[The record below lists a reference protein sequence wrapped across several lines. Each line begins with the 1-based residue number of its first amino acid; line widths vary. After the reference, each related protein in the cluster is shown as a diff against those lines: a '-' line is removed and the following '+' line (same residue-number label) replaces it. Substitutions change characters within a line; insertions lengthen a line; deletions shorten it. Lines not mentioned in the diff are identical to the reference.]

1 MMKGHS
7 RIGVCLAAGVLV
19 GAACQGVIT
28 GGKPG
33 PGGGAVMGAAGN
45 GGGANAPGGGPG
57 AAGATV
63 TDPSV
68 PATGHLRRLSAV
80 QFTRSLQDLLGP
92 TGPLPVVEESP
103 ASDGLKAIGSSITA
117 LSARG
122 VEQLEEATN
131 TALEVVFADPARRD
145 ALIGCAPAPTAWD
158 ETCART
164 FVQTFGRRAWRRPLG
179 ADEVTRYLTLGQAE
193 AMEAGAFA
201 DGARAIASALLQSP
215 NFLYRVELGGA
226 PLAGKTWGRYAPH
239 ETATRLSYLLWGT
252 TPDAQLLAAA
262 DGGGLATA
270 DGIRKEAQRLIAS
283 PRLAEGL
290 ADMVDDL
297 YGLDN
302 VALMAKDAKL
312 FPQLTPT
319 LRTAMRAEVVKTF
332 EDVALGRDADLMELF
347 DTNRTFVNVELGKL
361 YGITSVTGMDM
372 TAAMHPG
379 NVPRAGLLTMAAIL
393 TVQDKQHQTSPTRR
407 GAFFRK
413 TFLCE
418 HIPDPP
424 PNVDVTIKEPPPG
437 VIVSR
442 RQLLSQHSTDISCSG
457 CHTLM
462 DPIGLAFENFD
473 AMGIYRT
480 NEENG
485 LAIDPAGTFDKQSFS
500 GPRELGALLRQ
511 SPKARDCMARRIYR
525 FAMGREETAYDRVQI
540 QQLAQ
545 AFAAGGQRLRP
556 YLADLVASDG
566 FVNVSPVKQ

>member
-7 RIGVCLAAGVLV
+7 RIGVCLAAGVLA
-19 GAACQGVIT
+19 GAACQGVVT
-28 GGKPG
+28 GGKTPR
-33 PGGGAVMGAAGN
+33 GGGGGPVTGAAGN
-45 GGGANAPGGGPG
+45 PGGGNPG
-57 AAGATV
+57 GTGTAGATA
-63 TDPSV
+63 TDPTL
-68 PATGHLRRLSAV
+68 PAAGQLRRLSAV

-92 TGPLPVVEESP
+92 TGTLPTVEESP
-103 ASDGLKAIGSSITA
+103 ASDGLKAIGASITA

-122 VEQLEEATN
+122 VEQMEEATN
-131 TALEVVFADPARRD
+131 TAVDVVFADPARRD

-158 ETCART
+158 EACART
-164 FVQTFGRRAWRRPLG
+164 FVQNFGRRAWRRPL
-179 ADEVTRYLTLGQAE
+179 APDEVTRYLKLGQDE
-193 AMEAGAFA
+193 AVEAGAFA
-201 DGARAIASALLQSP
+201 DGARAITSALLQSP

-226 PLAGKTWGRYAPH
+226 PLAGKPFGRYAPH
-239 ETATRLSYLLWGT
+239 ETATRLAYLLWGT

-262 DGGGLATA
+262 DAGGLATPE
-270 DGIRKEAQRLIAS
+270 GIRKEVQRLIAS
-283 PRLAEGL
+283 PRLADGL

-297 YGLDN
+297 FALDN

-347 DTNRTFVNVELGKL
+347 DTNRTFVNAELGKL
-361 YGITSVTGMDM
+361 YGVTATGTDM
-372 TAAMHPG
+372 TAVMHPG
-379 NVPRAGLLTMAAIL
+379 NVPRSGLLTMAAIL

-413 TFLCE
+413 TFMCE

-437 VIVSR
+437 VVISR

-485 LAIDPAGTFDKQSFS
+485 LAIDPAGIFDKQPFS

-525 FAMGREETAYDRVQI
+525 FATGREETPYDKVQI

-556 YLADLVASDG
+556 YLTELVASDG